1 MDFDVIIIGAGL
13 SGVSAARAI
22 FDKGDFSVAIIEGR
36 DIGSNNP
43 SPLTFTEAIEKYK
56 LSDCIKEK
64 YSSFAFHNFNG
75 SIVSYLF
82 SDQFLGLLDYKKACK
97 KIFRSGSGDD
107 NNLEFINEYVVS
119 IEPNDSGVSVKMRN
133 GNKISSKLLIDAS
146 GKFQLVARQ
155 FNERS
160 TSYYSHVYGAL
171 FTDVKGIDKK
181 QCCYLLPSKKLGSGG
196 GWFYS
201 DGKESASFG
210 YAQIT
215 DSPETDV
222 KTLESIFQMARNKF
236 TPYSDYLRSAKIGH
250 IEKGVIPISYIHKFV
265 YKNMIVVGDAAGMAT
280 NWMCMGIEPA
290 LEYGSLAGKLA
301 AEAIALNDPSKLYL
315 FQSIWEYENKATFDL
330 VAKQAATFWKSDHHF
345 WEWIIKNDLSHLSP
359 QQLTDRLRNNGHLM
373 KKYQII
379 ARALKH
385 KIKSMFNKNI
395 LNPHTFIIK
404 DQPK

>member
-1 MDFDVIIIGAGL
+1 MDFDIIIIGAGL

-36 DIGSNNP
+36 NIGSNNP
-43 SPLTFTEAIEKYK
+43 SPLTFIEAMEKYK
-56 LSDCIKEK
+56 LSDCIKAK

-97 KIFRSGSGDD
+97 KIFRSVSGDY
-107 NNLEFINEYVVS
+107 NNLEFIDEYVVS
-119 IEPNDSGVSVKMRN
+119 IEPNTNNVSVKMRN

-146 GKFQLVARQ
+146 GKSQLVARQ

-160 TSYYSHVYGAL
+160 TSYYSHVYGAF
-171 FTDVKGIDKK
+171 FTNVKGIDKK

-222 KTLESIFQMARNKF
+222 KTLESIFRMAREEF
-236 TPYSDYLRSAKIGH
+236 TPFSGYLSSANIDH
-250 IEKGVIPISYIHKFV
+250 VEKGVIPISYLQKFV
-265 YKNMIVVGDAAGMAT
+265 YNNIIVVGDAAGMAT
-280 NWMCMGIEPA
+280 NWTCMGIEPT
-290 LEYGSLAGKLA
+290 LKYGNLAGKLA
-301 AEAIALNDPSKLYL
+301 AEAIALNDPGKLYL
-315 FQSIWEYENKATFDL
+315 FQDIWEYENKATFDL
-330 VAKQAATFWKSDHHF
+330 VARQVATFWESDHYF
-345 WEWIIKNDLSHLSP
+345 WEWAIKNDFSHLSP
-359 QQLTDRLRNNGHLM
+359 QQLIDRLRNNGHLM
-373 KKYQII
+373 KKHQII
-379 ARALKH
+379 ARALKY

-395 LNPHTFIIK
+395 LNAQTFIIK